1 MSFPL
6 IEFDTSL
13 AGYDVNEPRPG
24 YRKIEVR
31 LLAGSLG
38 AEIFGVDLSQPVD
51 DETFAEIHQ
60 AWLDHQVVFFR
71 NQDITPERYKAFATR
86 FSDLRLHELLATVPG
101 HPEIQI
107 VAKES
112 TDNYGAGHFWHSDV
126 SFSEIPPMGSLLYA
140 REVPDYGGDTLFANM
155 YLAYDT
161 LSDGMKEIIDQ
172 RQALHSATRVYNGTG
187 GGTARDF
194 KTGES
199 GSNYRDYEHAERRVA
214 HPMART
220 HPATGRRSLYVNSY
234 FTVGIVDMK
243 DEEALP
249 PARLSL
255 SARHQARVRLPFPLG
270 PGIDR
275 RHRQPLHPALRPQRL
290 PGPPPDSPPHPT
302 RRRPASMTCE

>member
-13 AGYDVNEPRPG
+13 AGHALNEPRPG

-71 NQDITPERYKAFATR
+71 DQDITPERYKAFAAR

-107 VAKES
+107 VAKQS

-161 LSDGMKEIIDQ
+161 LSVGMKEIIDQ
-172 RQALHSATRVYNGTG
+172 RQALHSATRVYNGAG

-220 HPATGRRSLYVNSY
+220 HPAVGRKSLYVNSY

-249 PARLSL
+249 LFGYLFQHATKPEFVCRIRWA
-255 SARHQARVRLPFPLG
+255 LG
-270 PGIDR
+270 SIAVIDNRCTQHYALNDYPGR
-275 RHRQPLHPALRPQRL
+275 RRILHRILLEGDRPQ
-290 PGPPPDSPPHPT
+290 
-302 RRRPASMTCE
+302 